1 MDLLLWAFLGTP
13 VLLGLGWR
21 DWYVPREPDIRLWRS
36 RATLIALSAL
46 TINAAVFY
54 GWWSVA
60 LLSGGSERMGAVKAF
75 LADNVTM
82 YLAFAALV
90 PAALGKGTSRICAI
104 IAALCEVVLWSNIG
118 V

>member
-1 MDLLLWAFLGTP
+1 VDLLLWAFLGTP

-21 DWYVPREPDIRLWRS
+21 DWYVPGEPDIRLWRS
-36 RATLIALSAL
+36 RASLIALSAL

-90 PAALGKGTSRICAI
+90 VDSAGNGGPTCGPIVARFLRG
-104 IAALCEVVLWSNIG
+104 L
-118 V
+118 